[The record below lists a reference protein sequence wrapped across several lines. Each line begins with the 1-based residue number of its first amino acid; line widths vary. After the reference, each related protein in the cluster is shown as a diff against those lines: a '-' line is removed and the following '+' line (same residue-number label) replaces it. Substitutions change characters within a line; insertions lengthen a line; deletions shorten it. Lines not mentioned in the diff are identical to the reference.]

1 MCNDNSKIC
10 LESLIQELAN
20 KNWRDNSQ
28 DEILKIAFERG
39 IIQNIPASIKQLTE
53 EDKETL
59 EFMLVM
65 VYIEEQR
72 FYWNVYLPK
81 KYDTTNEV

>member
-20 KNWRDNSQ
+20 LNWRDNSQ

-72 FYWNVYLPK
+72 FY
-81 KYDTTNEV
+81 